1 MREKIVLFTAGG
13 AGYSALE
20 LLYRGRTHWTM
31 ALLGGACLVLLG
43 WLVRARPDWTLRRQ
57 ALAGAA
63 LITAAELAAGVAVN
77 LVLGWHV
84 WDYSAQPLNL
94 FGQICP
100 RFSFYWLCLSYA
112 ACGALR
118 LARRTAA
125 QKAQPGAVP

>member
-1 MREKIVLFTAGG
+1 MKKTANRRKILVTAVCLIMAASVIAAAACTTLQLQEKSVF
-13 AGYSALE
+13 E
-20 LLYRGRTHWTM
+20 Q
-31 ALLGGACLVLLG
+31 V
-43 WLVRARPDWTLRRQ
+43 
-57 ALAGAA
+57 
-63 LITAAELAAGVAVN
+63 AELAAGVAVN

-125 QKAQPGAVP
+125 QKAQPEAVP